1 MQKTLRKVRPEKL
14 EQFSS
19 DLCLI
24 AHGIRSACLVDMFAI
39 RDPVSMFSCVL
50 AGLRSKWMNQS
61 ATFADIVHWYHP
73 SSFQSFI
80 VNSRTLRTLA
90 RTLLEDNTVVTYV
103 LLGASPTLLNST
115 PKTVLDA
122 ICAMNA
128 DMLESQAK
136 VSFSFLGGLTQE
148 NLVPLAATLIGY
160 PVAYVPISVDQ
171 TSFLSGHS
179 LDVYEASV
187 VPATSCTSSLQ
198 NSNQAHT
205 LLKFSCPRSLA
216 ETDCELFPER
226 IIKCLQSQ
234 FLERLSS
241 IGLSL
246 LVHHHVEVVD
256 RVAL

>member
-1 MQKTLRKVRPEKL
+1 MQKTLRKVRPGKL

-24 AHGIRSACLVDMFAI
+24 AHGIRSACLVDTFTVK
-39 RDPVSMFSCVL
+39 DPVSMFSCVL
-50 AGLRSKWMNQS
+50 AGLRSKS

-73 SSFQSFI
+73 SSLQSFI
-80 VNSRTLRTLA
+80 VNSRALRTFA
-90 RTLLEDNTVVTYV
+90 RTLLEDNTAVTYV
-103 LLGASPTLLNST
+103 LLGATPTLLNST
-115 PKTVLDA
+115 PKTVLDV
-122 ICAMNA
+122 IWAMNA

-136 VSFSFLGGLTQE
+136 VSFSFIDGLTQE

-179 LDVYEASV
+179 LDVYEATV
-187 VPATSCTSSLQ
+187 VPAASCTSSLQ
-198 NSNQAHT
+198 SSNQSHI
-205 LLKFSCPRSLA
+205 LLKFSCPRSLS
-216 ETDCELFPER
+216 ETNRELFPER
-226 IIKCLQSQ
+226 ITKRLQSQ

-241 IGLSL
+241 IGSSL